1 MKREILL
8 FVDNKEQILT
18 GSCFEEI
25 FLTHTSWHWLQTS
38 LGGIKFN
45 LMSVCLSVRPAFGFY
60 SVT

>member
-1 MKREILL
+1 
-8 FVDNKEQILT
+8 
-18 GSCFEEI
+18 
-25 FLTHTSWHWLQTS
+25 LTHTSWHWLQTN